1 MRIVLTDEEDIPDA
15 AAKLRTVYHN
25 LMKLEYDNSRT
36 RSGTEIT
43 AAAEAEKK
51 SPMEL
56 FAELY
61 EVQNGHPMTE
71 TQSAYMKELMEE
83 IWEDEV
89 CG

>member
-1 MRIVLTDEEDIPDA
+1 
-15 AAKLRTVYHN
+15 
-25 LMKLEYDNSRT
+25 
-36 RSGTEIT
+36 
-43 AAAEAEKK
+43 
-51 SPMEL
+51 MEL

-61 EVQNGHPMTE
+61 EAQNGHPMTE